1 MAASVPAGVKSYS
14 QMTTRT
20 KVLVMAGTLL
30 GLFTAAMDQTIVS
43 TSLPR
48 IVANLGGL
56 GLFPWVFTSFM
67 LTSTTTIPIVGK
79 LTDLF
84 GRKPFYIAGVAI
96 LLLGSVLSGS
106 SQTMEQLIAF
116 RAVQGLGAG
125 MIFGIAFAIVGDVFP
140 PAQRGKWLGLMAGVF
155 AAASVI
161 GPLIGGTLTDH
172 VNWRWVFYIN
182 LPLGTVALLVLFFG
196 MPSLRPLTR
205 PKLDYRGI
213 VLLVATVV
221 PLLLAFSWAGS
232 RYAWTSPQII
242 GMFTW
247 AAAALAMFGY
257 AEARAEEPLLPI
269 GLFRS
274 RIFLVSAVVTF
285 ITGIAMF
292 GALSYIPLF
301 VQGVIGS
308 SATNS
313 GLVTMPMMIA
323 FAISSAITGQIMS
336 RFGRYRILGV
346 VGLAVMTAGM
356 FLLSQMDANATN
368 FIAIRNMVVMG
379 IGLGMS
385 LPLFMLAVQNEVP
398 HRVMGIATSTMQF
411 LRSVG
416 GTMGVAIMGSL
427 INSTLAAELV
437 ANTPVQVRETAPP
450 ALLDELRNPQFLL
463 SPQKLGAVRDAFE
476 QLGPQGS
483 QLFEVS
489 IAAVRT
495 SLATAIS
502 DAFLLAAI
510 VALAAVAVGVF
521 LKEVPL
527 RRVHNME
534 GEPSPAAVPSPPPV
548 SPASEAVGLVA
559 GGSTGPGG
567 RRPLAYAAVG
577 AGLAFVLGLLAFI
590 VRRNGG

>member
-1 MAASVPAGVKSYS
+1 MEAAVPAGVQSIS
-14 QMTTRT
+14 QMSTRT
-20 KVLVMAGTLL
+20 KVVVMAGTLL

-48 IVANLGGL
+48 IVASLGGL

-67 LTSTTTIPIVGK
+67 VTSTTTVPIVGK

-106 SQTMEQLIAF
+106 SQSMEQLIAF

-140 PAQRGKWLGLMAGVF
+140 PSERGKWTGLVSGVF
-155 AAASVI
+155 ASASVI
-161 GPLIGGTLTDH
+161 GPLIGGALTDH

-182 LPLGTVALLVLFFG
+182 LPLGSIALLVLFFG
-196 MPSLRPLTR
+196 MPALRPVSR

-221 PLLLAFSWAGS
+221 PALLAFSWAGS
-232 RYAWTSPQII
+232 RYEWASPQII

-247 AAAALAMFGY
+247 AAAALAVFAY
-257 AEARAEEPLLPI
+257 AEVRTAEPLLPM
-269 GLFRS
+269 GLFRN
-274 RIFLVSAVVTF
+274 RVFAVSALVTLL
-285 ITGIAMF
+285 TGIAMF

-323 FAISSAITGQIMS
+323 MAISSGITGQIMS
-336 RFGRYRILGV
+336 RLGRFRILGV
-346 VGLAVMTAGM
+346 AGLIVMTAGM
-356 FLLSQMDANATN
+356 FLLAQMDVNATT
-368 FIAIRNMVVMG
+368 FIARRNMVIMG

-385 LPLFMLAVQNEVP
+385 LPLFMLAVQNVVT
-398 HRVMGIATSTMQF
+398 HSVMGIATSTMQF

-427 INSTLAAELV
+427 INSTLATELV
-437 ANTPVQVRETAPP
+437 ANMPRQVTESAPP
-450 ALLDELRNPQFLL
+450 TLLDQLHNPQFLL
-463 SPQKLGAVRDAFE
+463 SPEQRGAVQDAFG

-483 QLFEVS
+483 ALFDAS
-489 IAAVRT
+489 ILAVRT

-502 DAFLLAAI
+502 EAFWVAMFVVLAS
-510 VALAAVAVGVF
+510 VFVGAF

-527 RRVHNME
+527 RRAHEFE
-534 GEPSPAAVPSPPPV
+534 GDPSAAAAPAPSPPTLSASLTAAPAD
-548 SPASEAVGLVA
+548 SNDPAS
-559 GGSTGPGG
+559 
-567 RRPLAYAAVG
+567 RRPMAYAAVG
-577 AGLAFVLGLLAFI
+577 AALAFI
-590 VRRNGG
+590 VAVAAFFIRRNGS